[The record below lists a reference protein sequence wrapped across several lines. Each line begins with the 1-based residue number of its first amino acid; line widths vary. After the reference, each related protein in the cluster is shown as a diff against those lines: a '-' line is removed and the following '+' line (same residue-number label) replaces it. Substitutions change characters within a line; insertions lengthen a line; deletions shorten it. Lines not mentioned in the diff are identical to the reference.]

1 MPLAGDSQL
10 PRLARSVKHQAWLAT
25 PTVVFALMTVGCTAS
40 YRPGLGELMN
50 FTQMRHAKLW
60 FAGQEQNWQLAQY
73 EVDELQEG
81 FDEVVRFHASHKDSP
96 LPLSLLVPKI
106 MTQPMADVRDA
117 IKAHDE
123 RSFVT
128 AYDELTAGCNSC
140 HQAANFGFN
149 VVKRPVGGSWFSNQA
164 FTVGQ

>member
-1 MPLAGDSQL
+1 M
-10 PRLARSVKHQAWLAT
+10 SVKHQAWLAT

-96 LPLSLLVPKI
+96 LRSEATCWRVLVQ
-106 MTQPMADVRDA
+106 QPGVHGWAVVLWNAR
-117 IKAHDE
+117 
-123 RSFVT
+123 
-128 AYDELTAGCNSC
+128 ELVSSSRWWSA
-140 HQAANFGFN
+140 
-149 VVKRPVGGSWFSNQA
+149 P
-164 FTVGQ
+164 

>member
-1 MPLAGDSQL
+1 MSLIHRALLAFA
-10 PRLARSVKHQAWLAT
+10 P
-25 PTVVFALMTVGCTAS
+25 VVIGVTAMDCSAS

-50 FTQMRHAKLW
+50 FTQIRHAKLW
-60 FAGQEQNWQLAQY
+60 FAGQERNWQLAQY

-81 FDEVVRFHASHKDSP
+81 FDDVVRFHPSHKESP

-106 MTQPMADVRDA
+106 MTQPMGDLRSA
-117 IKAHDE
+117 IKANDE
-123 RSFVT
+123 QAFVA

-149 VVKRPVGGSWFSNQA
+149 VVKRPSGASWFTNQA
-164 FTVGQ
+164 FTGGQ

>member
-1 MPLAGDSQL
+1 MSLIHRVL
-10 PRLARSVKHQAWLAT
+10 L
-25 PTVVFALMTVGCTAS
+25 VFAPVVIAVTAMGCSTS

-50 FTQMRHAKLW
+50 FTQIRHAKLW

-81 FDEVVRFHASHKDSP
+81 FDDVVKFHPLHKDSP

-106 MTQPMADVRDA
+106 MTQPMGDLRSA
-117 IKAHDE
+117 IGTHDKQA
-123 RSFVT
+123 FVA

-149 VVKRPVGGSWFSNQA
+149 VVKRPSDASWFANQA
-164 FTVGQ
+164 FTGGQ

>member
-1 MPLAGDSQL
+1 MIHRALLVSAPVVIAL
-10 PRLARSVKHQAWLAT
+10 
-25 PTVVFALMTVGCTAS
+25 TVIGCSAS

-50 FTQMRHAKLW
+50 FTQIRHAKLW

-81 FDEVVRFHASHKDSP
+81 FDDVVRFHPSHKDSP

-106 MTQPMADVRDA
+106 MTQPLGDLRSA
-117 IKAHDE
+117 IRAHDKLA
-123 RSFVT
+123 FVA

-149 VVKRPVGGSWFSNQA
+149 VVKRPSGASWFTNQE
-164 FTVGQ
+164 FTGGP

>member
-1 MPLAGDSQL
+1 
-10 PRLARSVKHQAWLAT
+10 
-25 PTVVFALMTVGCTAS
+25 
-40 YRPGLGELMN
+40 MN

-123 RSFVT
+123 RSFLPRT
-128 AYDELTAGCNSC
+128 TNSPL
-140 HQAANFGFN
+140 AATR
-149 VVKRPVGGSWFSNQA
+149 VIKQQTSVSTQ
-164 FTVGQ
+164 